1 MSTTSRNGRASFKFV
16 QYKKH
21 NNNNKKTKKQ
31 NKLSFVLGWDGS
43 WFSGLLCNKQPLDYN
58 MLHAGTSLQELQT
71 EIAVRVSDIGS

>member
-1 MSTTSRNGRASFKFV
+1 MGGLLLSSFSTKNTTTTTK
-16 QYKKH
+16 
-21 NNNNKKTKKQ
+21 NKTKQ